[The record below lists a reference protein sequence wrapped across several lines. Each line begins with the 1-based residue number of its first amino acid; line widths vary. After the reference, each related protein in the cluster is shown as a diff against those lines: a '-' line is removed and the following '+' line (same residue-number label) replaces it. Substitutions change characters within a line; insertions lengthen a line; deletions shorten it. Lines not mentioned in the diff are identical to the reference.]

1 MEHIREITVDLSGE
15 PYFSYITAVQG
26 DEHSR
31 YVKVRVL
38 SGGLPFDLPGRA
50 MAVIRVKKPDGY
62 IVINDAVINSDGTVT
77 AELTET
83 MISAVGVC
91 RCEISIYADGASITS
106 VPFIV
111 RVTEGNV
118 PDDIESRDEFKALTE
133 ALNRVNEI
141 DNVADAA
148 LENATNAFHKM
159 TEIES
164 EINEYTAAANSAAEK
179 ANSAATRAD
188 AARETIETKLANGEF
203 KGEKGDPGTNT
214 PQKGVDYFTEED
226 INEIVERMPATTD
239 YMPYHGYANKKLDE
253 LIEPGYYLNTNPK
266 QSDGYPNVVNAP
278 CIIEVLKAGVFGWQK
293 VVYPTL
299 SEVYIRFYIGSSYG
313 ASWSNVQLSDVNT

>member
-62 IVINDAVINSDGTVT
+62 IVINDAVINSDGTVM

-133 ALNRVNEI
+133 ALNRANEI

-164 EINEYTAAANSAAEK
+164 EINEYTAAADSAAEK
-179 ANSAATRAD
+179 ANSAAARAD

-226 INEIVERMPATTD
+226 INEIVRQLPATTD
-239 YMPYHGYANKKLDE
+239 YMPFHSHATKKADE
-253 LIEPGYYLNTNPK
+253 LTEPGYYFNGAPR
-266 QSDGYPNVVNAP
+266 QSDGYPQVATAP
-278 CIIEVLKAGVFGWQK
+278 CVIEVFNNSVFGWQK
-293 VVYPTL
+293 IIYPTI
-299 SEVYIRFYIGSSYG
+299 SEVYIRFFIGQKYSQDWYQVPLTKVS
-313 ASWSNVQLSDVNT
+313 A